1 VNKANKV
8 NFMIKKIA
16 QFLVIVFLFIVIGI
30 VLKNIYLSIKST
42 KNINK
47 EVVALK
53 KEADKFN
60 QDNKNLNKLIKYF
73 DSQEFQEKEI
83 KNKLNLVKKG
93 EKVVIVQNSV
103 NDNVN
108 EEIVK
113 KSSKIITRHAN
124 YYYWWKYFFG
134 TRESI

>member
-1 VNKANKV
+1 
-8 NFMIKKIA
+8 MIKKIA

-113 KSSKIITRHAN
+113 KNSKIITRHAN